1 MQSPTILAAAL
12 QQVLDDERAA
22 HGFPGATA
30 AVVTAAGTI
39 AAAATGHADIEAAAP
54 MATDTLL
61 LQASIGKTYVGALAV
76 RLAGRNELDL
86 DQPLARWF
94 SRQPWLRRVPNA
106 SGITLRMLLNHT
118 AGIPEHLSQPA
129 FRAAITR
136 LLADPDFVFK
146 PDELVGFVLDQAPL
160 FPPGTGFAY
169 TDTAYVLAGLM
180 IEWATA
186 TDPFALLSRE
196 LLVPLGLENTVAAL
210 SRSMPRLAQGYR
222 APDNPAGLPARALS
236 AGQLTHHPA
245 NEWTGGGLAS
255 TATDLALFGDALL
268 RRDAIVEDYGNRVL
282 AQGAQI
288 TGIRTGR
295 YGLGLFGCETPL
307 GPRWGHGGWTPGY
320 RSDLG
325 YYVHH
330 KLTTAVLV
338 NTDIETQMSGAAIVT
353 LGERLAAAALDCLD
367 REIQPS

>member
-1 MQSPTILAAAL
+1 MTLAATL

-22 HGFPGATA
+22 QGLPGATA
-30 AVVTAAGTI
+30 AVVTAGGAVT
-39 AAAATGHADIEAAAP
+39 AATTGHADIEAAAP
-54 MATDTLL
+54 MTADTLL

-86 DQPLARWF
+86 DEPLERWF
-94 SRQPWLRRVPNA
+94 SQQPWLRRVPNA
-106 SGITLRMLLNHT
+106 RGIRLRMLLNHT

-129 FRAAITR
+129 FRAAIAR

-146 PDELVGFVLDQAPL
+146 PEELVGFVLDQAPL
-160 FPPGTGFAY
+160 FTPGTGFGY

-180 IEWATA
+180 IEWTSK
-186 TDPFALLSRE
+186 TPVFELLSRE
-196 LLVPLGLENTVAAL
+196 LLMPLGLKNTIPAL
-210 SRSMPRLAQGYR
+210 SRSIPRLAQGYR
-222 APDNPAGLPARALS
+222 APGNPTGLPARAL
-236 AGQLTHHPA
+236 AGGQLTHHPA

-268 RRDAIVEDYGNRVL
+268 RHGAIAEDYGNRVL
-282 AQGAQI
+282 AQGAQVE
-288 TGIRTGR
+288 GARTGR
-295 YGLGLFGCETPL
+295 YGLGLFGCDTPH

-338 NTDIETQMSGAAIVT
+338 NTDIETQMSGAAIVA
-353 LGERLAAAALDCLD
+353 LGERLAAAALDWLSL
-367 REIQPS
+367 EAQTS